1 MRTAMPVPFDV
12 IIAAQPAILDLCQSY
27 QRTKAFEIAS
37 RARKVGEERIG
48 LALTDQR
55 GQFQIEFGRWFRETG
70 GNAAKHP
77 VGADFGWSDGF
88 HPQGKQARCI
98 GTLLNLLSCGL
109 NPLWEGNQI
118 LSKLSAIAPRQSLV
132 FEHTGQ

>member
-77 VGADFGWSDGF
+77 VGADFGGSDGF
-88 HPQGKQARCI
+88 RPHGKQTRSICA
-98 GTLLNLLSCGL
+98 LLNTQAHGS
-109 NPLWEGNQI
+109 NPLWERGQI
-118 LSKLSAIAPRQSLV
+118 FLKLLTIAPRQ
-132 FEHTGQ
+132 